1 MAANNQTGNNRI
13 FETHVVDVTEM
24 DTIIPRLV
32 SEDSR
37 QWVRSRMATARDNMN
52 DAINAFRSSAEE
64 MIFLHRATG
73 GDPNDENE
81 LNELYLSIA
90 VNIGNGAGK
99 EHPES
104 YTQHPMGFGNAMIRS
119 AAGVDTS
126 DPVGTLARAKRIR
139 DGIKA
144 RDNRHHRDA
153 MVAIAEQQLNH
164 IAEKIKYKD
173 ADTAVEPT
181 DEEVDEAVDVIRR
194 SIKRQRLMPDRVIEM
209 TFGDIQSMNDFA
221 N

>member
-13 FETHVVDVTEM
+13 FETHFVYLIEM
-24 DTIIPRLV
+24 DTIIPRAV
-32 SEDSR
+32 SDESG
-37 QWVRSRMATARDNMN
+37 QWVRCRMATACDNMN
-52 DAINAFRSSAEE
+52 DAINAFCSSAEE

-73 GDPNDENE
+73 GDPNEEGE
-81 LNELYLSIA
+81 LSEPYLSLV
-90 VNIGNGAGK
+90 VNVGSGVGK
-99 EHPES
+99 EYPES
-104 YTQHPMGFGNAMIRS
+104 YTQHPMDFGNVMVRS
-119 AAGVDTS
+119 VAGVDTS
-126 DPVGTLARAKRIR
+126 DPVGTLARANRIR

-153 MVAIAEQQLNH
+153 MVAIAEQQLNR
-164 IAEKIKYKD
+164 IAEKIEYKD

-194 SIKRQRLMPDRVIEM
+194 SIKHQRLDRVIGM
-209 TFGDIQSMNDFA
+209 TFGDIHSMNDFA